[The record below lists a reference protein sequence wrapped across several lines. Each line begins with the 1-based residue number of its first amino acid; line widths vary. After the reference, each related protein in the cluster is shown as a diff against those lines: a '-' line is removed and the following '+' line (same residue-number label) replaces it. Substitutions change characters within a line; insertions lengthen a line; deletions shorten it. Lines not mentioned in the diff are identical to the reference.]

1 MSLMSYTELCELVES
16 GVITIEDYDQI
27 NSASIDLTIGG
38 EILVEENSDRTISL
52 KNRDAL
58 PMRRVSIEGGY
69 YDMQPGEAILAH
81 TNEKFFLPCDTS
93 GLYVLKSSMA
103 RIFLNHCNA
112 GFADA
117 GWSNSVLTLELIN
130 QTRFHRIRL
139 DHKVRI
145 GQMLFFR
152 HKEVPADRSYAV
164 RGRYNNDSS
173 VAHIKP

>member
-1 MSLMSYTELCELVES
+1 MLLSYVELCQLVER
-16 GVITIEDYDQI
+16 GVITLDDYDQI
-27 NSASIDLTIGG
+27 NSASIDLTLGG
-38 EILVEENSDRTISL
+38 EILVEEDSSRIISL

-58 PMRRVSIEGGY
+58 PMRRLNIENGY
-69 YDMQPGEAILAH
+69 YDMEPGEAILAQ
-81 TNEKFFLPCDTS
+81 TQEKFFLPYDTS
-93 GLYVLKSSMA
+93 ALYVLKSSMA

-130 QTRFHRIRL
+130 QTRFHRIRI

-152 HKEVPADRSYAV
+152 HVDVPHEKSYKA
-164 RGRYNNDSS
+164 RGRYNNDNR
-173 VAHIKP
+173 VEHIKP